1 MVIPL
6 QQTSVR
12 LVEMDPDHVF
22 LSIHP
27 IPLNQY
33 TVNHTVGTGLL
44 LVMMNVIQ
52 AQDVMINPSV

>member
-1 MVIPL
+1 MVIPP
-6 QQTSVR
+6 QQTTVR

-27 IPLNQY
+27 IPLNQN
-33 TVNHTVGTGLL
+33 TVNHTVGIGLL

-52 AQDVMINPSV
+52 AQDVMLNPSV